1 MTTWYLIRSLGLVAY
16 LAFSLSL
23 ALGASSTT
31 SGTSGP
37 AIDRRVVRQLL
48 HRSVAVL
55 GLLTLFLHLLLVV
68 RDTFVPTSL
77 SAVLVPMTASYRPF
91 ALALGTL
98 ALYAFVLAAA
108 VGWSRTLIAAA
119 LSERAWRRLHGAAY
133 VGWGL
138 CLGHGILAG
147 ADSGQRWAWGVYAAG
162 VGLVATALVWR
173 RTAAAR
179 RPFRREVDGRF
190 TARVVR

>member
-23 ALGASSTT
+23 ALGASSAT
-31 SGTSGP
+31 SGTGGP

-55 GLLTLFLHLLLVV
+55 ALVALFLHLLLVV

-98 ALYAFVLAAA
+98 ALYAFVLAAV
-108 VGWSRTLIAAA
+108 VGWSRTLVAGA
-119 LSERAWRRLHGAAY
+119 LSEQAWRRLHGAAY
-133 VGWGL
+133 AGWVL

-147 ADSGQRWAWGVYAAG
+147 ADTGQRWAWGVYAAG
-162 VGLVATALVWR
+162 LALVVTALVWR
-173 RTAAAR
+173 QTAAAR

-190 TARVVR
+190 SARVVR

>member
-31 SGTSGP
+31 SGAEHA

-55 GLLTLFLHLLLVV
+55 GLVALLLHLVLVV
-68 RDTFVPTSL
+68 RDSFVPTSL
-77 SAVLVPMTASYRPF
+77 SAVLVPLTATFRPF

-98 ALYAFVLAAA
+98 ALYSFVLAAVA
-108 VGWSRTLIAAA
+108 GWSRTAVAGA
-119 LSERAWRRLHGAAY
+119 LGERAWRRLHASAY
-133 VGWGL
+133 VGWVL

-147 ADSGQRWAWGVYAAG
+147 TDTSQQWSWLVYGAGAA
-162 VGLVATALVWR
+162 VVVAALAWR
-173 RTAAAR
+173 RSAAAR
-179 RPFRREVDGRF
+179 RPFQRHADGRF
-190 TARVVR
+190 RARAVR

>member
-31 SGTSGP
+31 SAAGEA

-48 HRSVAVL
+48 HRSVAIL
-55 GLLTLFLHLLLVV
+55 GLVSLALHLFFVV
-68 RDTFVPTSL
+68 RDSFVPTSL
-77 SAVLVPMTASYRPF
+77 TAVLVPMTAQYRPV

-98 ALYAFVLAAA
+98 ALYAFVLAAV
-108 VGWSRTLIAAA
+108 VGWSRTAIATA
-119 LSERAWRRLHGAAY
+119 LSERAWRRLHSLAY
-133 VGWGL
+133 AGWAL

-147 ADSGQRWAWGVYAAG
+147 SDTAHRWSWAVYAAG
-162 VGLVATALVWR
+162 VALVATALVWR
-173 RTAAAR
+173 RATTAR
-179 RPFRREVDGRF
+179 RPFRRELDGRF
-190 TARVVR
+190 SARVAR

>member
-16 LAFSLSL
+16 LAFSLSV

-31 SGTSGP
+31 SAAGGA

-48 HRSVAVL
+48 HRSTAVL
-55 GLLTLFLHLLLVV
+55 ALLALFGHLLLVV

-77 SAVLVPMTASYRPF
+77 SAVLVPMTATYRPF
-91 ALALGTL
+91 ALALGTV
-98 ALYAFVLAAA
+98 ALYAFVLAAV
-108 VGWSRTLIAAA
+108 VGWTRTTIAEA
-119 LSERAWRRLHGAAY
+119 LSEQAWRRLHGAAY
-133 VGWGL
+133 VGWAL

-147 ADSGQRWAWGVYAAG
+147 ADSGQRWAWAVYAAG
-162 VGLVATALVWR
+162 VLLVATALVWR

-190 TARVVR
+190 RARVVR

>member
-31 SGTSGP
+31 SGAGGP

-55 GLLTLFLHLLLVV
+55 ALLALFLHLLLVV
-68 RDTFVPTSL
+68 RDTFVPTSVT
-77 SAVLVPMTASYRPF
+77 AVLVPMTASYRPF

-98 ALYAFVLAAA
+98 ALYAFAMAA
-108 VGWSRTLIAAA
+108 VVGWTRTAIAGA

-133 VGWGL
+133 AGWAL

-147 ADSGQRWAWGVYAAG
+147 ADSGRRWAWLVYAAG
-162 VGLVATALVWR
+162 VVLVAAALVWR
-173 RTAAAR
+173 RASVAR

-190 TARVVR
+190 SARVVR